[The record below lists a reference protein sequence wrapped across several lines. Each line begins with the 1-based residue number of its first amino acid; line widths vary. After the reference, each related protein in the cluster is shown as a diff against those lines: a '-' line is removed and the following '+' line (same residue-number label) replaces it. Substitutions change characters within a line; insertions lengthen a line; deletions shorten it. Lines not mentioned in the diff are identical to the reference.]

1 MSDVIKEIPVPQS
14 GWHVRSLG
22 APVIALAKAVNGLR
36 KLTFEPS
43 EDSDWHFVWAD
54 GGATLKYPPNS
65 GGNDDDTT
73 VSTGSPTPFQFVQ
86 VAANTPDFILNPDSY
101 LRANFASAVN
111 TGITGSTAPIPFAD
125 GLIVWLQLD
134 TDGSSGRFSQASIQS
149 GQSAP
154 YDGSGDNGTD
164 LMTFTGGGT
173 GPNDPFV
180 WDESY
185 TPLAQVFAADPSG
198 LPVRGGVVYAVDNAT
213 PPTQIEVVQLTCT
226 HLALRTIVNGAQAGM
241 MALPD
246 AGPLIS

>member
-1 MSDVIKEIPVPQS
+1 MPGLSQIKRPTKGE
-14 GWHVRSLG
+14 HVCDLWKIVDANVVFANAIIGNFTIVQGTDPTGSLQISQG
-22 APVIALAKAVNGLR
+22 N
-36 KLTFEPS
+36 
-43 EDSDWHFVWAD
+43 
-54 GGATLKYPPNS
+54 ATLTLPKASAAS
-65 GGNDDDTT
+65 GG
-73 VSTGSPTPFQFVQ
+73 SGSSSPTPFQFLQ
-86 VAANTPDFILNPDSY
+86 VAANTPNFVLNPDSY

-111 TGITGSTAPIPFAD
+111 TGITGSTAPIPFVD

-134 TDGSSGRFSQASIQS
+134 TDGSSGSFSGASIQS

-185 TPLAQVFAADPSG
+185 TPLAQVFAADSSG
-198 LPVRGGVVYAVDNAT
+198 LPVRGGVVYAVDHAT

-226 HLALRTIVNGAQAGM
+226 HLALRTVVNGAQAGM